1 MMFEQL
7 VQNILQQLQQP
18 KKDIEQN
25 VRALL
30 SEAISKMD
38 LVTRDELE
46 RHQQA
51 LINANNKLAELQQQL
66 EELQQQNKD

>member
-1 MMFEQL
+1 MFEQL

>member
-1 MMFEQL
+1 MFEQL
-7 VQNILQQLQQP
+7 VQNVLQQLQQP

-51 LINANNKLAELQQQL
+51 LINANNKLVELQQQL

>member
-1 MMFEQL
+1 MFEQL
-7 VQNILQQLQQP
+7 VQNVLQQLQQP

>member
-1 MMFEQL
+1 MFEQL
-7 VQNILQQLQQP
+7 VQNVLQQLQQP

-66 EELQQQNKD
+66 EELQQQNRD

>member
-1 MMFEQL
+1 MFEQL
-7 VQNILQQLQQP
+7 VQNVLQQLQQP

-51 LINANNKLAELQQQL
+51 LINANHKLAELQQQL

>member
-7 VQNILQQLQQP
+7 VQNVLQQLQQP